1 MEKTGISDLTTR
13 FKKTV
18 NTEKINKLSLAE
30 LRALNNL
37 LDGNATKKDYKV
49 LTARD
54 QSWVELNW
62 TIKTVVLP
70 I

>member
-54 QSWVELNW
+54 QS
-62 TIKTVVLP
+62 
-70 I
+70 

>member
-1 MEKTGISDLTTR
+1 MEKTEISDLTTS

-37 LDGNATKKDYKV
+37 LDGNATKKDYKL

-54 QSWVELNW
+54 QS
-62 TIKTVVLP
+62 
-70 I
+70 